1 MCTEPCPEDPSSIEL
16 TLSELGPYFYWAQTG
31 VSLPLST
38 RSIKYQLNHKI
49 SIIIVRYVR
58 IISSY
63 NKSSTFK
70 KHTKMFL

>member
-1 MCTEPCPEDPSSIEL
+1 MCTEPCPEDPSFIEP
-16 TLSELGPYFYWAQTG
+16 TLPELGPCFYWAQTG

-38 RSIKYQLNHKI
+38 RSIRYQLTNKI
-49 SIIIVRYVR
+49 SIIIVRYIR

-70 KHTKMFL
+70 SRR